1 MLRTGAEYLESL
13 NDGRTVFLGKERVRD
28 VTAYPA
34 FRNTARSFA
43 RIYDAIRSPEHVE
56 AMSYE
61 EAGERFAAWYLL
73 PTTREDL
80 RRRAEAHRRVAEWS
94 FGLLGRSMDHV
105 ASFVT
110 GMRMVPPLFEGNR
123 TGFGDNLVR
132 YFEHMRRN
140 DVFACYLVLTQQA
153 ARSADFYKRA
163 TIRNAG
169 LRVVQEDDRGV
180 TLSGMKMLGTSAVFS
195 DEAWIGNILPLSQ
208 DEKDQAVTC
217 AVPINTPGV
226 QIWVRKS
233 YERQAASRIDNYF
246 SSQFDETDAVLLF
259 DRVKVPWERVF
270 VMDDVGLSRDIYF
283 KTPAHIMGNHQSII
297 RFCEKLKLMSG
308 IAHQAAEL
316 SGVLHLQPVQQTLG
330 RLAAAEASLLGL
342 VAGQVDQCE
351 SMVPGFVNVNKR
363 YLYAALHWCANNYYV
378 LADTVKELL
387 SAGPFQLPADASVF
401 EDDDLTLAFQANF
414 DAPGG
419 PALQRFKFIKMAWD
433 LLGSEFGAR
442 HTQYER
448 FYAGPPFM
456 NDMYSFWNAP
466 WDERRAKVDRILA
479 DMHLPAA
486 IEAAAE

>member
-1 MLRTGAEYLESL
+1 
-13 NDGRTVFLGKERVRD
+13 
-28 VTAYPA
+28 
-34 FRNTARSFA
+34 
-43 RIYDAIRSPEHVE
+43 
-56 AMSYE
+56 
-61 EAGERFAAWYLL
+61 
-73 PTTREDL
+73 
-80 RRRAEAHRRVAEWS
+80 
-94 FGLLGRSMDHV
+94 MDHV
-105 ASFVT
+105 SSFVS
-110 GMRMVPPLFEGNR
+110 GMRMMPALFEGNR
-123 TGFGDNLVR
+123 KGFGGNLVR

-140 DVFACYLVLTQQA
+140 DVFACYLILTQQA
-153 ARSADFYKRA
+153 ARSAEFYKRA
-163 TIRNAG
+163 TMRNSE

-180 TLSGMKMLGTSAVFS
+180 ILSGMKMLGTSAVFS

-208 DEKDQAVTC
+208 EEKAQAVTC
-217 AVPINTPGV
+217 AVRMNEPGV

-259 DRVKVPWERVF
+259 DRVRVPWERVF
-270 VMDDVGLSRDIYF
+270 VIDDVALSRDIYF
-283 KTPAHIMGNHQSII
+283 KTPAHIMGNHQSIV
-297 RFCEKLKLMSG
+297 RFSEKLKLISA

-342 VAGQVDQCE
+342 IAAQLDQCE
-351 SMVPGFVNVNKR
+351 SMVPGFVNVNRR
-363 YLYAALHWCANNYYV
+363 YLYAALHWCANNYYE

-401 EDDDLTLAFQANF
+401 EDDDLKNAFEANF
-414 DAPGG
+414 DAPGA
-419 PALQRFKFIKMAWD
+419 PALLRFKFVKMAWD

-448 FYAGPPFM
+448 FYGGPPFM

-466 WDERRAKVDRILA
+466 WDERRACVDRILA
-479 DMHLPAA
+479 DMELPAA